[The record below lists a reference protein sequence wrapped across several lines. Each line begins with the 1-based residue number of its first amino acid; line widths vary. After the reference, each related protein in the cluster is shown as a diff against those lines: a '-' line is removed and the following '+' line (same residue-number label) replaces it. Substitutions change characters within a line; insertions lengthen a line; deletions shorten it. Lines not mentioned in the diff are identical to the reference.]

1 MNLMGLYNCFSNRL
15 LSDIALPITLSN
27 NGSTKWYDSNPNN
40 IQYNKITLFPIKI
53 GETYNIRIFNNLN
66 SSIVVQPAFYVNGK
80 LRGIPYDESN
90 NELLMFKPEYYNKNS
105 FVYKLDLD
113 QFVSS
118 SVSTVVPYS
127 VKKLRSSIKLY
138 TADGSTTP
146 SDKTPSSPLVMN
158 NQIKTIINNQNILY
172 LMVQIPTSDKEL
184 LISVIEQP
192 HYVNPIN
199 ISLLISN
206 PGYNQ
211 PFSDKL
217 IEYLLGN
224 VITPIDEIPQNIER
238 IQSILYSDGFQ
249 NEFVKNNNNIKNLM
263 GDIKPGIFNEAMR
276 KIIYYALHDKGISD
290 FTGYIDKDVE
300 SYLNKYKG

>member
-53 GETYNIRIFNNLN
+53 GETYNIKIFNNLN
-66 SSIVVQPAFYVNGK
+66 SSIVVQPVFYVNGK

-138 TADGSTTP
+138 TADGSTIP

-172 LMVQIPTSDKEL
+172 LMVQVPTSDKEL
-184 LISVIEQP
+184 LISVVEQP

-249 NEFVKNNNNIKNLM
+249 NEFVKNNNIKNLM

-276 KIIYYALHDKGISD
+276 KIIYYALYDKGISD